1 MSENNIINLDDLVDK
16 FIYYKNQSG
25 QLLKENDKK
34 KYRSAIEIFAEHF
47 EIRERGLINISD
59 KMLKDFYYE
68 LKGNFDYSDNTIK
81 SYMSR
86 FLAFYNWIREQ
97 EQAKNQITMF
107 KENVEPTMKTTVKK
121 DTKKVNFNLD
131 AEKFKKLS
139 TLEFL
144 RKMNSSDGKI
154 TLTDL
159 INEAIDDY
167 LGKHQKEIE
176 RIEIK

>member
-1 MSENNIINLDDLVDK
+1 
-16 FIYYKNQSG
+16 
-25 QLLKENDKK
+25 
-34 KYRSAIEIFAEHF
+34 
-47 EIRERGLINISD
+47 
-59 KMLKDFYYE
+59 
-68 LKGNFDYSDNTIK
+68 
-81 SYMSR
+81 MSR

-176 RIEIK
+176 RIEIKLTSLRKHFQI